1 VHKAHEKL
9 VEASRKGARFLLGGP
24 DFVDH
29 ASLGPAL
36 IEGVTKEMSIWDEE
50 TFGPSAS
57 VFIADTENEA
67 ICIANDSKYGLN
79 AAIHTMNFQKA
90 IELGRRLEVAQVH
103 VNAMTEHDER
113 ECLQCVSSVALFL
126 TCF

>member
-1 VHKAHEKL
+1 MHKAHEKL
-9 VEASRKGARFLLGGP
+9 VEASQKGGTFLLGGP

-29 ASLGPAL
+29 ASLVPTL

-57 VFIADTENEA
+57 VFIANTDDDA

-79 AAIHTMNFQKA
+79 AAIHTTNFQRA

-113 ECLQCVSSVALFL
+113 EYL
-126 TCF
+126 